1 MSLTPGSLVRG
12 CSFVPLQPCT
22 YTLFTPS
29 VWTAGT
35 PYCLHSP
42 CEWWGLKSPEGTE
55 WADSFWMH
63 VGKKTLITFRSIILS
78 NLESTI
84 IHIRHLQVRYITYGL
99 VFTISNQSSHPALL
113 SCDPSV
119 PSPSP
124 SALPWHYFLLGSF
137 YIWTC
142 SSLDF
147 EWKSTIPWDPKN

>member
-12 CSFVPLQPCT
+12 CSFVPLQPGT

-35 PYCLHSP
+35 PYCFHSL
-42 CEWWGLKSPEGTE
+42 CEWWGLKSPEGAE
-55 WADSFWMH
+55 WADAFWMH

-84 IHIRHLQVRYITYGL
+84 IRIRHLQVRYITYGL
-99 VFTISNQSSHPALL
+99 VFAISNQSSHPALL

-119 PSPSP
+119 PSSSP
-124 SALPWHYFLLGSF
+124 SAFTLAPLSVGKFLYLAVLFSWLWKE
-137 YIWTC
+137 IH
-142 SSLDF
+142 SSLR
-147 EWKSTIPWDPKN
+147 P